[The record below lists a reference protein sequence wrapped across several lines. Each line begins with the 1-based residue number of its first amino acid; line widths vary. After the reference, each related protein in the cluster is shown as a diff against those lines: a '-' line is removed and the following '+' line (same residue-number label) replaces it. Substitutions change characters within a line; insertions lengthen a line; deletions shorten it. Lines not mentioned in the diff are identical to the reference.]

1 MTNCRTCKYWHYCGA
16 YCFGL
21 LYEQSVIKTLKL
33 KIKGQLIRIIE
44 KGERK

>member
-1 MTNCRTCKYWHYCGA
+1 MTNCKTCKYWHYCDA

-33 KIKGQLIRIIE
+33 KIEGWLIHIIE
-44 KGERK
+44 KGEQE